1 MALFVSVPVRPNV
14 QPSDLFRDNENFSDM
29 PAKVSDAAIYGIIKQ
44 TNLEYEMFRSQ
55 ICLHAT
61 ASAYVEERTFAC
73 VRNMS
78 SRFLWNMMVINVLFI
93 MRSGRTLPGK
103 HRAGKHIHVIMYG
116 KLTAIYIKSMGTR
129 CLHDN

>member
-61 ASAYVEERTFAC
+61 ASAYVEERTYE
-73 VRNMS
+73 
-78 SRFLWNMMVINVLFI
+78 
-93 MRSGRTLPGK
+93 T
-103 HRAGKHIHVIMYG
+103 
-116 KLTAIYIKSMGTR
+116 
-129 CLHDN
+129 